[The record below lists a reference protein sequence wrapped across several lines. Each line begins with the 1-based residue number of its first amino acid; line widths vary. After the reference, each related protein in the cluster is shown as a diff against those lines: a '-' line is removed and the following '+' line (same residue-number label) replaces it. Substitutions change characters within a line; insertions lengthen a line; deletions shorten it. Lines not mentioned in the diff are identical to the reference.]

1 MTTISKAS
9 KAQIKSDNARKS
21 PALMLVK
28 SDSVQVAIDAKP
40 FDFEKAIQVGKVGGS
55 VEENLV
61 MLVLSGK
68 TLPTWDGLKDAIKA
82 QNKTLPVNE
91 RIAMPH
97 SKTKGFNTIN
107 QAIGNAHTIRKIET
121 ENPKFNLLMA
131 WNDKT
136 KTAKRITEPTI
147 QGLLKMARAFVNGNK
162 PEATPMEIFEKGL
175 KLAYKGALE
184 FKNDK
189 KAQARVNK
197 LLAMAQADNITLE
210 TETETEN
217 DTE

>member
-1 MTTISKAS
+1 MTTTKKSKTPS
-9 KAQIKSDNARKS
+9 T

-40 FDFEKAIQVGKVGGS
+40 FSFEIAIQAGKVNGS

-61 MLVLSGK
+61 MQILAKKV
-68 TLPTWDGLKDAIKA
+68 LPTWDGLKDAIKA

-107 QAIGNAHTIRKIET
+107 QAFANAHTIRKIET
-121 ENPKFNLLMA
+121 ENPKFNLLLA
-131 WNDKT
+131 WNDKAS
-136 KTAKRITEPTI
+136 TAKRITEPTI
-147 QGLLKMARAFVNGNK
+147 QGLLKLARGFVNGSK

-175 KLAYKGALE
+175 KLAYKGAIE
-184 FKNDK
+184 FKDSK
-189 KAQARVNK
+189 QAQARVSK
-197 LLAMAQADNITLE
+197 LLAMAQADGITLE
-210 TETETEN
+210 AEAEN

>member
-1 MTTISKAS
+1 MQQSTKATS
-9 KAQIKSDNARKS
+9 RKPSAPKA
-21 PALMLVK
+21 PALMLTK
-28 SDSVQVAIDAKP
+28 SDSVQVAIVAKP
-40 FDFEKAIQVGKVGGS
+40 FNHEVAIQAGKVNAS

-61 MLVLSGK
+61 MLVLAKGE
-68 TLPTWDGLKDAIKA
+68 LPTWDGLKDAIKA

-162 PEATPMEIFEKGL
+162 PDANPDDVHA
-175 KLAYKGALE
+175 KLVKAMYKNALE
-184 FKNDK
+184 FKDSK
-189 KAQARVNK
+189 KAQTRLSKVIAIAKDDDIQLV
-197 LLAMAQADNITLE
+197 
-210 TETETEN
+210 TETDNEE
-217 DTE
+217 

>member
-1 MTTISKAS
+1 MQQTTKATS
-9 KAQIKSDNARKS
+9 RKTPAPKA

-28 SDSVQVAIDAKP
+28 SDSVSVAINAKP
-40 FDFEKAIQVGKVGGS
+40 FSFENAIHAGKVNGS

-61 MLVLSGK
+61 MLVLAK
-68 TLPTWDGLKDAIKA
+68 AELPTWDGLKDAIKA
-82 QNKTLPVNE
+82 QNKTLPVGE
-91 RIAMPH
+91 RIPMPH

-121 ENPKFNLLMA
+121 ENSAFNLLMA

-136 KTAKRITEPTI
+136 KTAKRVTEPTI

-162 PEATPMEIFEKGL
+162 PEATPMEVFEKGL

-184 FKNDK
+184 FKNSK
-189 KAQARVNK
+189 QAQARLNK
-197 LLAMAQADNITLE
+197 LLAMAQADGITLE
-210 TETETEN
+210 TETETET
-217 DTE
+217 DAE

>member
-1 MTTISKAS
+1 MSIVKSKAVRNPS
-9 KAQIKSDNARKS
+9 APKA

-28 SDSVQVAIDAKP
+28 SDSVQVAINAKP
-40 FDFEKAIQVGKVGGS
+40 FNHEVAIQAGKVNGS

-61 MLVLSGK
+61 MLVLAKGE
-68 TLPTWDGLKDAIKA
+68 LPTWDGLKDAIKA
-82 QNKTLPVNE
+82 QNKTLPVAD
-91 RIAMPH
+91 RIPMPH

-184 FKNDK
+184 FKNSK
-189 KAQARVNK
+189 QAQSRLNK
-197 LLAMAQADNITLE
+197 LLAMAQADGIILEVE
-210 TETETEN
+210 TETETDSE
-217 DTE
+217 E